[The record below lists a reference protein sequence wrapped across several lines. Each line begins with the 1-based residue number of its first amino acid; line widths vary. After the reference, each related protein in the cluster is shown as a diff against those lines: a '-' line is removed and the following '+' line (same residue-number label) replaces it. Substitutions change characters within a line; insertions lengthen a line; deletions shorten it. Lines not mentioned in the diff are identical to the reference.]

1 VRASQVVDNA
11 KWGGQP
17 GPKRAKGANEKD
29 SEEKDSKD
37 LEEEGDVEDSEE
49 VVHPRTI
56 PRAGRPRRTPRSPR
70 GGGVALPR
78 HSTGK
83 RDTQVSPETTGQ
95 GLVPPHYPIDDW
107 NA

>member
-1 VRASQVVDNA
+1 MRASQVVDNA

-49 VVHPRTI
+49 VEE
-56 PRAGRPRRTPRSPR
+56 
-70 GGGVALPR
+70 
-78 HSTGK
+78 
-83 RDTQVSPETTGQ
+83 DQ
-95 GLVPPHYPIDDW
+95 PPKKK
-107 NA
+107 A